1 MVSADS
7 NFLCSESKQY
17 YYDFLYGEEQKTVP
31 DYIADHIN
39 NCQSCQQQL
48 NQLKAALSEAQNLT
62 QEQNQAD
69 SAETTMLQLHF
80 AYIGKPVTCETVK
93 PFLPTLLEPKLEVR
107 TPTPITVHLDSCP
120 ECSEDLETIRRL
132 NLNRK
137 QLCRLSQLL
146 ADKST
151 KDKVSCSK
159 AHAAILFI
167 VLMTFRETDAEVLKH
182 VCVCRRCRQALYEY
196 RNAVIRDVGSE
207 IQQTELPCQEVLAAD
222 IFDYVVPYG
231 LDPIANQY
239 AKFRESLTSHL
250 RRCTTCLAKMQQ
262 LHETVYAIADR
273 VDSEIAT
280 VYNIAESSEASVRSE
295 STDLYRGFPIN
306 VDVIE
311 PEKVRV
317 VESPFDHSPAAALRQ
332 KLTATSL
339 IPIIKAGIAAAAALL
354 IGIGLL
360 ISTPSAKAV
369 TIEQIYKAIEKAK
382 NVYIASFV
390 PDRKEP
396 VQEKWVS
403 RALNVYITKTG
414 KQVVLWDL
422 QNKVKKAR
430 HLDSNSV
437 ETTVLSAEMITE
449 VGMTVTTFLGLVPF
463 ADLSVLH
470 DNASWNKVASQ
481 DLGGI
486 TERVEVYDL
495 TWSEKAYDGSVVF
508 KKWRVFVDPKTNL
521 PKRTEFYQKLPAEDE
536 YTFISSMEIEYL
548 SDSKMQSIIR
558 DVFSGQ

>member
-1 MVSADS
+1 MVGADS

-39 NCQSCQQQL
+39 NCQNCQQQL

-80 AYIGKPVTCETVK
+80 ACIDKPVTCETVK
-93 PFLPTLLEPKLEVR
+93 PFLPTLLEPQLEVR
-107 TPTPITVHLDSCP
+107 IPTPITVHLDSCP
-120 ECSEDLETIRRL
+120 ECSEDLETIQRL

-207 IQQTELPCQEVLAAD
+207 IQQSEFPCGEVSAAD

-231 LDPIANQY
+231 LDPSANQY
-239 AKFRESLTSHL
+239 GKFRESLTSHL

-262 LHETVYAIADR
+262 LHETVYAIVDR
-273 VDSEIAT
+273 ADSEIVT
-280 VYNIAESSEASVRSE
+280 VYNIAEPSKASIESE
-295 STDLYRGFPIN
+295 STDPYRGFPIS
-306 VDVIE
+306 VDIVR

-317 VESPFDHSPAAALRQ
+317 VESPFVGSSIVALRQ

-339 IPIIKAGIAAAAALL
+339 RPIVKTGIAVAAALL

-360 ISTPSAKAV
+360 LNTPSAKAV
-369 TIEQIYKAIEKAK
+369 TIEQIYKAIEKAR

-390 PDRKEP
+390 PEKKEP
-396 VQEKWVS
+396 VQEQWVS
-403 RALNVYITKTG
+403 RPLKIQLIKTE
-414 KQVVLWDL
+414 KDLVLWDIP
-422 QNKVKKAR
+422 NKVRKVR
-430 HLDSNSV
+430 RLDTGV
-437 ETTVLSAEMITE
+437 IQATALSSEMVAKIESTIA
-449 VGMTVTTFLGLVPF
+449 GSLGLVPF
-463 ADLSVLH
+463 TDISQIPKSTIWKPVPANSLSGV
-470 DNASWNKVASQ
+470 DK
-481 DLGGI
+481 DI
-486 TERVEVYDL
+486 EVYDL
-495 TWSEKAYDGSVVF
+495 ELAQRSYDGSIVYQR
-508 KKWRVFVDPKTNL
+508 WRFFVDRGTNL
-521 PKRTEFYQKLPAEDE
+521 PKKVERYQKQSTTEEYTLTYVRATEFLNDE
-536 YTFISSMEIEYL
+536 QMKTIVKTFSL
-548 SDSKMQSIIR
+548 
-558 DVFSGQ
+558 

>member
-1 MVSADS
+1 MVVGNPIPVCEEAK
-7 NFLCSESKQY
+7 LY
-17 YYDFLYGEEQKTVP
+17 YYDFILGEGHELIPEHIVQ
-31 DYIADHIN
+31 HIN
-39 NCQSCQQQL
+39 QCQNCREEL
-48 NQLKAALSEAQNLT
+48 NELKVALS
-62 QEQNQAD
+62 QAD
-69 SAETTMLQLHF
+69 SIDTEQNRVNSATATMLQLHF

-93 PFLPTLLEPKLEVR
+93 PFLPTLLEPQLEIR

-273 VDSEIAT
+273 ADSEIAT

-317 VESPFDHSPAAALRQ
+317 VESPFVHSPAAVLRQ

-339 IPIIKAGIAAAAALL
+339 RPIVKTGIAVAAALL

-360 ISTPSAKAV
+360 LNTPSAKAV
-369 TIEQIYKAIEKAK
+369 TIEQIYKAIEKAR
-382 NVYIASFV
+382 NVYIASFI
-390 PDRKEP
+390 PDKKEP

-403 RALNVYITKTG
+403 RFLNIYMTKTE
-414 KQVVLWDL
+414 KEIVLWDL
-422 QNKVKKAR
+422 QNKVKKTKR
-430 HLDSNSV
+430 LGSNSV
-437 ETTVLSAEMITE
+437 ETTVLSAEMVTE
-449 VGMTVTTFLGLVPF
+449 IGTTVTTFLGLVPF
-463 ADLSVLH
+463 ADLSTLP
-470 DNASWNKVASQ
+470 DNASWSHIAGQ
-481 DLGGI
+481 YLGSIIKG
-486 TERVEVYDL
+486 VEVYDL
-495 TWSEKAYDGSVVF
+495 TWSEKAYDGSIVF

-521 PKRTEFYQKLPAEDE
+521 PKITEFYEKSPADGEYILRSNKLVK
-536 YTFISSMEIEYL
+536 YL
-548 SDSKMQSIIR
+548 SDSEIQTIIKAGA
-558 DVFSGQ
+558 F

>member
-17 YYDFLYGEEQKTVP
+17 YYDFLYGENQKTVP

-39 NCQSCQQQL
+39 HCQSCQQQL
-48 NQLKAALSEAQNLT
+48 NQLKAALSEVQNLT

-80 AYIGKPVTCETVK
+80 ACIDKPVTCETVK
-93 PFLPTLLEPKLEVR
+93 PFLPTLLEPQLEVR
-107 TPTPITVHLDSCP
+107 IPTPITVHLDSCP

-151 KDKVSCSK
+151 KDKVICSK

-196 RNAVIRDVGSE
+196 RNAVLKDVGSE
-207 IQQTELPCQEVLAAD
+207 IQQSEFPCGEVLAAD

-231 LDPIANQY
+231 LDPAKDQY
-239 AKFRESLTSHL
+239 ARFRESLTSHI
-250 RRCTTCLAKMQQ
+250 RRCPRCLAKMQH

-273 VDSEIAT
+273 ADSEIAT

-317 VESPFDHSPAAALRQ
+317 VESPFVGSSIVALRQ

-339 IPIIKAGIAAAAALL
+339 RPIVKTGIAVAAALL

-360 ISTPSAKAV
+360 LSTPSAKAV
-369 TIEQIYKAIEKAK
+369 TIEQIYKALEKVR
-382 NVYIASFV
+382 NVYVASFV
-390 PDRKEP
+390 PGKKEP

-403 RALNVYITKTG
+403 RFLNTYMTKTE
-414 KQVVLWDL
+414 KEIVLWDL
-422 QNKVKKAR
+422 QNKVKKTKR
-430 HLDSNSV
+430 LGSNSV
-437 ETTVLSAEMITE
+437 ETTVLSAEMVTE
-449 VGMTVTTFLGLVPF
+449 IGTTVTTFLGLVPF
-463 ADLSVLH
+463 ADLSVLP

-481 DLGGI
+481 GLGGI

-495 TWSEKAYDGSVVF
+495 TWDEKAYDGSVVF

-521 PKRTEFYQKLPAEDE
+521 PKITEFYEKSPADTN
-536 YTFISSMEIEYL
+536 YNLRSGKIVEYL
-548 SDSKMQSIIR
+548 SDSEMQEFIKEAP
-558 DVFSGQ
+558 F